1 MFSNIRYVL
10 LTATRDRL
18 FFGLL
23 IGVLAAAYISS
34 VLGSTAMLETE
45 QMTLSFTAAAARV
58 IIMIGMIVFIGFH
71 MKNAFEAREIDVLLS
86 RPISRT
92 TLVISY
98 WLGFATVATLLVLPT
113 IVLIVIIGTLNQTG
127 FMLWSLSLLLE
138 SWLVVSMT
146 LFAALTIRSGVG
158 TVLASLAMYTL
169 SRMMGFFV
177 VVTKTSGML
186 FSDVE
191 VGTGARWLVSGV
203 STVVPRLDFYA
214 KSSWLIYGPKTY
226 DDLYLFLTQSAVF
239 IPLLIAAS
247 AIDFKRKQF

>member
-34 VLGSTAMLETE
+34 VLGSTAMLETA
-45 QMTLSFTAAAARV
+45 QMSLTFTAASARV
-58 IIMIGMIVFIGFH
+58 IIMIGLIVFVGFH

-92 TLVISY
+92 TLVLSY
-98 WLGFATVATLLVLPT
+98 WLGFAVVASLLVLPT
-113 IVLIVIIGTLNQTG
+113 IALIALIGTINKTG
-127 FMLWSLSLLLE
+127 FLLWSVSLLLE
-138 SWLVVSMT
+138 SWLVVSLA

-177 VVTKTSGML
+177 MATQTTSLFGKTEVTI
-186 FSDVE
+186 
-191 VGTGARWLVSGV
+191 GARWIMEAI
-203 STVVPRLDFYA
+203 STLIPRLDFYA
-214 KSSWLIYGPKTY
+214 KSSWLIYGAKSY
-226 DDLYLFLTQSAVF
+226 DDLNLFVLQSAVF

-247 AIDFKRKQF
+247 VIDFKRKQF

>member
-23 IGVLAAAYISS
+23 VGVLAAAYISS
-34 VLGSTAMLETE
+34 VLGSTAMLESA
-45 QMTLSFTAAAARV
+45 QMSLAFTAAAARV
-58 IIMIGMIVFIGFH
+58 IIMIGLIVFIGFH
-71 MKNAFEAREIDVLLS
+71 MKNAFDAREIDVLLS
-86 RPISRT
+86 RPIGRT
-92 TLVISY
+92 TLVLSY
-98 WLGFATVATLLVLPT
+98 WLGFALVALLLVLPT
-113 IVLIVIIGTLNQTG
+113 VILVAIVGTLNETG
-127 FMLWSLSLLLE
+127 FMLWSVSLLLE

-158 TVLASLAMYTL
+158 TVLASLAMYCL

-177 VVTKTSGML
+177 VATKGGML
-186 FSDVE
+186 FSTAE
-191 VGTGARWLVSGV
+191 VNMGARWLMSAI

-214 KSSWLIYGPKTY
+214 KSQWLIYGAKSY
-226 DDLYLFLTQSAVF
+226 DDLNLFLLQSAVF

-247 AIDFKRKQF
+247 VIDFKRKQF